1 MPPQNRLK
9 TSTTLTFFNI
19 IKAFLGTGLLVIP
32 YGARCGGM
40 WLSFVGIILLGFSSN
55 FTLKML
61 VRTKREILK
70 QHPTMDSGRITFD
83 ALGYYAF
90 GNPGKRIA
98 TAAQVIT
105 NLGIVLGYAIFIGET
120 LLMVAVLCGLPRAT
134 IDPELYNTGIRVS
147 VFLVASFPLLG
158 GLALFRSMRKLAPMS
173 IVGSV
178 AILVASFAVF
188 YASAVEIYQHGVA
201 QVPSA
206 RWETFPTFFGLL
218 VFGFAI
224 HGATLQIEEGMA
236 HPEHMEY
243 VIDVA
248 SVVVVVIYLT
258 YSVLCYSAYGKWT
271 GYSGGGGGWWSM
283 HMVSKT
289 KMFLV

>member
-40 WLSFVGIILLGFSSN
+40 WLSFVGIILLGLSSN

-188 YASAVEIYQHGVA
+188 YASAVEIYQHGVV

-271 GYSGGGGGWWSM
+271 GYSGGGGGVVV
-283 HMVSKT
+283 HAHGIKD
-289 KMFLV
+289 